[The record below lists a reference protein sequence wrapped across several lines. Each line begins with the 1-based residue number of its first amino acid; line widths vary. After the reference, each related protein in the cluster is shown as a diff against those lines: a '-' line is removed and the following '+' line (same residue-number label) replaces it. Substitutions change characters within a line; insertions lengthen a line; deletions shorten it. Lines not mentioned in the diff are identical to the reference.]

1 MGLADIDDDA
11 IVHKALENHAKV
23 SEMLLGRGAGN
34 QKVIDIRK
42 TEGQFRQDLINE
54 ALESLSGVAESERH
68 TYKLEQAKGR
78 SDSSLANVVGMD
90 RNLVVGPDKVDLGE
104 NGGTMEAG
112 GEILEMRNRVAIGNS
127 VVVKGAVIS
136 AGSPVA
142 RLFGYEVE
150 RGCPS
155 AGRGSYN
162 A

>member
-68 TYKLEQAKGR
+68 AYKLEQTKGR
-78 SDSSLANVVGMD
+78 SDSSLANVVGID
-90 RNLVVGPDKVDLGE
+90 RNLVEGPDKVDLGE
-104 NGGTMEAG
+104 NGGTMEAR

-136 AGSPVA
+136 AGLPVA
-142 RLFGYEVE
+142 RLFGDGVE